1 MNYILTYFLYFVI
14 YSIIGWFVETV
25 FVFCQ
30 TKKFVDRGFLIG
42 PYIPIYGVGSILM
55 ILYLTQYKDNVITVF
70 LLAVIVCS
78 ILEYLTSYI
87 MEVLFKT
94 RWWDYSNEKFN
105 LNGRICGKNSILFGL
120 GGIFVIYYIHP
131 IILYLVNKFSNN
143 IITIILMIVFMIDL
157 IISLNVIN
165 KFKHTLSNKDL
176 KKDSTI
182 EFSSAVKEFLITNH
196 KTLEKRL
203 FHAFPNINFDKFIE
217 IKNDIKEEIEEIKTD
232 IKEELE
238 EIKDDIIEIIKKDK
252 N

>member
-1 MNYILTYFLYFVI
+1 
-14 YSIIGWFVETV
+14 
-25 FVFCQ
+25 
-30 TKKFVDRGFLIG
+30 
-42 PYIPIYGVGSILM
+42 
-55 ILYLTQYKDNVITVF
+55 
-70 LLAVIVCS
+70 
-78 ILEYLTSYI
+78 
-87 MEVLFKT
+87 
-94 RWWDYSNEKFN
+94 
-105 LNGRICGKNSILFGL
+105 
-120 GGIFVIYYIHP
+120 
-131 IILYLVNKFSNN
+131 
-143 IITIILMIVFMIDL
+143 MIDL

-182 EFSSAVKEFLITNH
+182 EFSNAVKEFLITNH